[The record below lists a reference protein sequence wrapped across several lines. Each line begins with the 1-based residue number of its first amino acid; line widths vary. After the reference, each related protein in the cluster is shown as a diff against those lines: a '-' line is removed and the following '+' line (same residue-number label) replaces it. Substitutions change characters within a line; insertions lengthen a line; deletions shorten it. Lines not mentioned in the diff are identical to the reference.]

1 MFQRESFYNHLEKKG
16 LQDSI
21 FNRNNGKFGRIFE
34 SNLVPY
40 LPDSWLN
47 KNKIWDY
54 LPKNKKRIDDKF
66 SMHITKEKILEC
78 IDADVIDIEQE
89 KMDLNFNES
98 HKRFNKD
105 KSSIKMYYKAWRCN
119 EIKKQFESNNDIFDF
134 VIGCRPDR
142 IIVFK
147 S

>member
-1 MFQRESFYNHLEKKG
+1 MKVFITTWEKKG

-21 FNRNNGKFGRIFE
+21 FNRNNGKLGRIFE

-78 IDADVIDIEQE
+78 IEADVIDIE
-89 KMDLNFNES
+89 
-98 HKRFNKD
+98 
-105 KSSIKMYYKAWRCN
+105 
-119 EIKKQFESNNDIFDF
+119 KKKKGLKF
-134 VIGCRPDR
+134 
-142 IIVFK
+142 
-147 S
+147 